1 MGITQTSQKLLEA
14 AHVSPEIFQLRPD
27 YRALLMVVENIPKGP
42 SDSKSEALLNDAEM
56 HIKTQLSKTPVT
68 DLPHISAW
76 RETYKAFG
84 AKPNKTRN
92 SLEALTRRAE
102 GGLPRV
108 NRLTDIYNA
117 ISVKHQIPLGGEDL
131 DKYDGAPFLMRATG
145 KEEFRTFSSG
155 EALTEL
161 AAPGEPIWCDQA
173 GVTCRRWNWR
183 QGPRTALTDE
193 TTRILFILDA
203 LEPVGDEA
211 LVNVAGELAS
221 ALEGLDSGV
230 ESSYRIVSGSS

>member
-1 MGITQTSQKLLEA
+1 M
-14 AHVSPEIFQLRPD
+14 
-27 YRALLMVVENIPKGP
+27 
-42 SDSKSEALLNDAEM
+42 
-56 HIKTQLSKTPVT
+56 
-68 DLPHISAW
+68 
-76 RETYKAFG
+76 
-84 AKPNKTRN
+84 
-92 SLEALTRRAE
+92 
-102 GGLPRV
+102 